1 MGFRHAA
8 VLSATSFFLGEFFL
22 GFHFVQSN
30 RFNRRAYIGVLF
42 ISFNVD
48 RRILYGGVRPSEEDY
63 ADAFKF
69 YTTFFEAPLAI
80 KVILPPLFPVSSLYQ
95 STGAT
100 TCSNGDRSSC
110 ACWKAA

>member
-8 VLSATSFFLGEFFL
+8 VLSATSFFLGEFYL
-22 GFHFVQSN
+22 YLQQS
-30 RFNRRAYIGVLF
+30 YIQVVSIGVLF

-80 KVILPPLFPVSSLYQ
+80 KVFVSLLYSILSLSNAFVSVG
-95 STGAT
+95 TV
-100 TCSNGDRSSC
+100 TCSYGYRSLGTC
-110 ACWKAA
+110 RKAA